1 MARSKVW
8 LNHGLKMN
16 LHINHIVV
24 VRLTQKGAQVYNDF
38 HAHLP
43 ADHWTR
49 KGLDDIVTEPLWQ
62 IMRIFGAHMGTPENL
77 FTPNVIE
84 I

>member
-1 MARSKVW
+1 
-8 LNHGLKMN
+8 MN

-24 VRLTQKGAQVYNDF
+24 VRLTQKGAQVYNDA

-43 ADHWTR
+43 SDHWTR
-49 KGLDDIVTEPLWQ
+49 KELDDTVTEPLWN
-62 IMRIFGAHMGTPENL
+62 IMRIFGAHMGNATENL
-77 FTPNVIE
+77 FTPNEVE